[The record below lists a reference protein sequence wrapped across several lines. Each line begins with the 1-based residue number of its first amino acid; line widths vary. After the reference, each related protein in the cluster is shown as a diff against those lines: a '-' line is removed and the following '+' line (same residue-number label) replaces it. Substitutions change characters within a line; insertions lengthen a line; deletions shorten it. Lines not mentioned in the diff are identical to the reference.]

1 VRHNREVPRRLLAA
15 LLAVIAVAVSLARP
29 IRAQPPGL
37 PAPEDDAIPSI
48 AISRQLRE
56 AARLS
61 VGEII
66 TLAPDPSGTQSR
78 RFRVV
83 GVYEPMPDPLRLGAT
98 RHEVRM
104 HLPDLIEMTAERSG
118 PASGAPDPQHA
129 ETVDAINIR
138 VPDAA
143 AGQALAKDLNATLP
157 GVAVRPV
164 GADDQRAAPFIV
176 LERFHLAIAIVT
188 VVASSI
194 FLLALMLMLVD
205 ERRDVVGIL
214 RLIGYRRRRILLYVL
229 TEGIVLA
236 VAGAG
241 IGILLAALL
250 QGGINRF
257 FQWRYDTL
265 LVFVRVTPAIALR
278 SIAIAVPFG
287 VTAAMTSSWSLL
299 KRQGLLGAR
308 R

>member
-1 VRHNREVPRRLLAA
+1 M
-15 LLAVIAVAVSLARP
+15 
-29 IRAQPPGL
+29 RAQSAGRS
-37 PAPEDDAIPSI
+37 AVEDQAIPSI
-48 AISRQLRE
+48 AVSRQLLE
-56 AARLS
+56 AARLT
-61 VGEII
+61 VGQVI
-66 TLAPDPSGTQSR
+66 TLGPNASGSQSQ

-118 PASGAPDPQHA
+118 SASAPPDPQHM
-129 ETVDAINIR
+129 ETVDAINVR
-138 VPDAA
+138 APDSSS
-143 AGQALAKDLNATLP
+143 GQALAKTLNATLP

-188 VVASSI
+188 VIASSI

-214 RLIGYRRRRILLYVL
+214 RLIGYRRRRIVLYVL
-229 TEGIVLA
+229 IEGVVLA

-241 IGILLAALL
+241 IGILLAALM

-287 VTAAMTSSWSLL
+287 VTAAMASSWSLL